1 MEPGQS
7 MQLLQGARN
16 EIMAAR
22 DKLKASEDSHKQTKI
37 ELRQSVEEGKKQQKE
52 LDELKGQ
59 LAQANGKS
67 QTLSNRVDE
76 LEDQLARARKL
87 IVATDDEL
95 KLEKKLKLEVL
106 RTWIKPINPLPL
118 PHPLSSLTCPCLSS
132 GMNQHPLSR
141 GFTCHEPSMH
151 AVL

>member
-37 ELRQSVEEGKKQQKE
+37 ELRQSVEEGKKQQME
-52 LDELKGQ
+52 LDGLKGQ

-106 RTWIKPINPLPL
+106 RTWIKPINPLHFLIPSRPL
-118 PHPLSSLTCPCLSS
+118 LV
-132 GMNQHPLSR
+132 
-141 GFTCHEPSMH
+141 H
-151 AVL
+151 ASAAA